1 MFALNLG
8 TTFAISKHNSKK
20 RYQEGE
26 MNVPNERRV
35 YKRCRYQT
43 PVICAYFNS
52 DRFYHAKTTNHSR
65 EGINFVSDF
74 PLKTGANIYVRVDYD
89 SHDDHR
95 SGICDC
101 GGVRQIG
108 LAKVKWCRE
117 ISGRYGSFY
126 NIGLKYKEPAI

>member
-8 TTFAISKHNSKK
+8 TTFAISRHNSKK
-20 RYQEGE
+20 DIRRVK
-26 MNVPNERRV
+26 MNIPNERRV

-65 EGINFVSDF
+65 EGINFVSKF

-89 SHDDHR
+89 SQDDHR
-95 SGICDC
+95 SSICDC

-108 LAKVKWCRE
+108 IAKVKWCRE
-117 ISGRYGSFY
+117 VSDNFGSFY
-126 NIGLKYKEPAI
+126 KIGLNYKEPAV

>member
-1 MFALNLG
+1 
-8 TTFAISKHNSKK
+8 
-20 RYQEGE
+20 
-26 MNVPNERRV
+26 MNVPNERRA

-52 DRFYHAKTTNHSR
+52 DRFYHAKTTNHSH
-65 EGINFVSDF
+65 EGINFVSGS

-89 SHDDHR
+89 SPDDHQV
-95 SGICDC
+95 GICDC

-117 ISGRYGSFY
+117 ISDDYGSFY
-126 NIGLKYKEPAI
+126 KNGLKYQEPALS

>member
-1 MFALNLG
+1 MNEEF
-8 TTFAISKHNSKK
+8 ISAADIKLPSSVHTLI
-20 RYQEGE
+20 Q
-26 MNVPNERRV
+26 
-35 YKRCRYQT
+35 
-43 PVICAYFNS
+43 IS

-101 GGVRQIG
+101 GKVRQIG

-117 ISGRYGSFY
+117 ISGDYGSFY
-126 NIGLKYKEPAI
+126 NIGLKYKEPAV